1 MTLHDVYL
9 LSPELS
15 LAALGLVVI
24 LLDMAFR
31 RKGLLALVS
40 VVGLAIP
47 LAFSIALWS
56 DLAGEPG
63 AQMTGIFGT
72 LSVDKFSLFF
82 KFLVLGV
89 VGLVVMSS
97 VGYVS
102 NLRLVPGEYHG
113 LMLFSASGM
122 MLLASTTDLISIYIA
137 LELTSLPLAALAA
150 FQRDSRSTEA
160 GMKFLLLSAM
170 SSAVLLYGMAMVY
183 GFTGTTYLPG
193 IFERLGAALDPSV
206 PFGSYGLFLGVVMV
220 AAGFGFKI
228 SAVPFQMWVPDVYEG
243 APTPVTAFL
252 SVASKAA
259 GFAVILRVF
268 YVAFG
273 EVSLD
278 WAALF
283 AVLSALSMTVGNL
296 VAIAQS
302 NIKRMLAYSTIA
314 HAGYLLAGVAAI
326 AARVPDG
333 ESSIGPSGVLFYLV
347 AYAVTNLAA
356 FFAIIA
362 ITNRTGSEMISS
374 FAGMGRRAPF
384 LAIILAFSMVSLLGI
399 PPTAGFM
406 GKLYIFSAAM
416 KADLAW
422 LVLLGVLNSAVSA
435 YYYLRVVRL
444 MYMTDPE
451 DERGVPVAH
460 VSMLALLLTGLGILA
475 LGVFP
480 GPLMNLVETAAE
492 VLFL

>member
-15 LAALGLVVI
+15 LAALGLLVI
-24 LLDMAFR
+24 LLDMAFGR
-31 RKGLLALVS
+31 RWLVAFVS

-47 LAFSIALWS
+47 VALSALLWVE
-56 DLAGEPG
+56 LGGEPNE
-63 AQMTGIFGT
+63 QMTGIFGT
-72 LSVDKFSLFF
+72 LAVDKFSLFF
-82 KFLVLGV
+82 KFLVLGT
-89 VGLVVMSS
+89 VGLVVMST

-102 NLRLVPGEYHG
+102 NVRLYPGEYHG

-150 FQRDSRSTEA
+150 FQRDSRSAEA

-170 SSAVLLYGMAMVY
+170 SSAVLLYGMALVY
-183 GFTGTTYLPG
+183 GFTGTTHLPG
-193 IFERLGAALDPSV
+193 IFEQMGRALDPSI
-206 PFGSYGLFLGVVMV
+206 PFGSYGLFVGVVMV
-220 AAGFGFKI
+220 VAGVGFKI
-228 SAVPFQMWVPDVYEG
+228 SAVPFQMWAPDVYEG
-243 APTPVTAFL
+243 APTPITAYL

-268 YVAFG
+268 YVALG

-278 WAALF
+278 WSILF

-296 VAIAQS
+296 VAIAQR

-326 AARVPDG
+326 AERVPAG

-362 ITNRTGSEMISS
+362 ISNRTGSELISS

-384 LAIILAFSMVSLLGI
+384 LAIVLAFAMVSLLGI

-406 GKLYIFSAAM
+406 GKLYIFSAAV

-422 LVLLGVLNSAVSA
+422 LVVIGVINSAVSA
-435 YYYLRVVRL
+435 YYYLRVVRV
-444 MYMTDPE
+444 MFMADPE
-451 DERGVPVAH
+451 EEERVPAAPAAL
-460 VSMLALLLTGLGILA
+460 LALTLTGLGILA

-480 GPLMNLVETAAE
+480 GPLMEVVEKAAE
-492 VLFL
+492 ALF

>member
-31 RKGLLALVS
+31 NKGLLAFVS

-47 LAFSIALWS
+47 AAFSVLLWVE
-56 DLAGEPG
+56 LGGEPD
-63 AQMTGIFGT
+63 AQMAGIFGT
-72 LSVDKFSLFF
+72 LAVDKFSLFF

-89 VGLVVMSS
+89 VGLVVMAST
-97 VGYVS
+97 GYAS
-102 NLRLVPGEYHG
+102 NVKLYPGEYHG
-113 LMLFSASGM
+113 LMLFSAAGM

-170 SSAVLLYGMAMVY
+170 SSAVLLYGMALVY
-183 GFTGTTYLPG
+183 GFTGTTHLSG
-193 IFERLGAALDPSV
+193 IFEQLGAALDPSI

-220 AAGFGFKI
+220 VAGFGFKI

-243 APTPVTAFL
+243 APTPITAYL

-273 EVSLD
+273 EISLD
-278 WAALF
+278 WSGLF

-296 VAIAQS
+296 VAIAQR
-302 NIKRMLAYSTIA
+302 NIKRLLAYSTIA

-326 AARVPDG
+326 AERVPAG

-347 AYAVTNLAA
+347 AYAFTNLAA
-356 FFAIIA
+356 FFAVIA
-362 ITNRTGSEMISS
+362 IVNRTGSEMISS

-384 LAIILAFSMVSLLGI
+384 LAIVLAFSMISLLGI

-406 GKLYIFSAAM
+406 GKLYVFSAAI

-422 LVLLGVLNSAVSA
+422 LVVVGVLNSAVSA
-435 YYYLRVVRL
+435 YYYLRVIRV
-444 MYMTDPE
+444 MFMSDPE
-451 DERGVPVAH
+451 DEEGVSVAPAAA
-460 VSMLALLLTGLGILA
+460 LALYLTGLGILA

-480 GPLMNLVETAAE
+480 GPLMDVVERAAE
-492 VLFL
+492 ALF